1 MANVFCKQINKD
13 SNWFNN
19 VWFKDEAYFYLDNRI
34 NSQNSRTWVRRKP
47 DAMNERPLHSQK
59 CTAWCAMSAPG
70 IIGPL
75 SIEKS
80 GHAVPVNQER
90 YRETI
95 RDFCEILNRRSGL
108 DVENQWLM
116 QDRALPHTANATMSA
131 LRETFNDHLILKT
144 NFAWAPSSPDM
155 NLFDFSL

>member
-1 MANVFCKQINKD
+1 MKPTVI
-13 SNWFNN
+13 
-19 VWFKDEAYFYLDNRI
+19 YLDNHI
-34 NSQNSRTWVRRKP
+34 NSRNLITWGRVKL
-47 DAMNERPLHSQK
+47 DAMHERTLHSQK
-59 CTAWCAMSAPG
+59 CHGAY
-70 IIGPL
+70 GP
-75 SIEKS
+75 SWIEES
-80 GHAVPVNQER
+80 NNAVPVNQER